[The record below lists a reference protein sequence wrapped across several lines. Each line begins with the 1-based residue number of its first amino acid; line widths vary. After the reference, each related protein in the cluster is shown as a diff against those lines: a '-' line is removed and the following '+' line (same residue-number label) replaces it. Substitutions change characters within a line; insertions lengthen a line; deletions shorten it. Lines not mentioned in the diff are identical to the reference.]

1 VKTEL
6 RRRHLLGI
14 GELTAEEIAHVL
26 DTAERFREISQRE
39 IKKVPT
45 LRGRTV
51 INLFFEPSTRTRTS
65 FEIAAKRLSAD
76 TVNISS
82 STSSVTKG
90 ETLLDTARNLEAMSP
105 DFIVIRHPSSGAPHA
120 LARICRAA
128 VINAGDGAHEHPTQ
142 ALLDALTIRQHKG
155 RIEGLNVA
163 ILGDILHSRVA
174 RSNTHLLTKLGA
186 RVRLAGP
193 GTLAPPEFASLV
205 ESGDVKIA
213 NRVEEAI
220 EGADVVMVLRIQR
233 ERQTAAFFPS
243 LREYAV
249 HYGLNRKRLD
259 AARADAIVMH
269 PGPMNRGIEIA
280 SDVAD
285 SARSL
290 ILDQVANG
298 LAVRMAVLYL
308 LDGGSLLGQREA
320 ETTKPE
326 SIAVETSDAGSRTTE
341 ATTKQTRLPLE
352 ENPEPVPVVQTE
364 LDSVASPRRFRAHR
378 PKTSPAIV
386 EQDDGQ
392 RTTNNEQLMT
402 DNDQSITSG

>member
-1 VKTEL
+1 MRKKNERPDEQAGGQAATGL
-6 RRRHLLGI
+6 AGKDLLGI
-14 GELTAEEIAHVL
+14 RELTPAEIVHVL
-26 DTAERFREISQRE
+26 DTAENFRDISQRE

-65 FEIAAKRLSAD
+65 FELAGKRLSAD
-76 TVNISS
+76 TINISAA
-82 STSSVTKG
+82 TSSVTKG

-105 DFIVIRHPSSGAPHA
+105 DFIVLRHPSAGAPHA

-155 RIEGLNVA
+155 RIAGLEVA

-174 RSNTHLLTKLGA
+174 RSNLHLLTKLGA

-193 GTLAPPEFASLV
+193 GPLAPPEFAALV
-205 ESGDVKIA
+205 AEGAVRVT
-213 NRVEEAI
+213 NRIEEAV
-220 EGADVVMVLRIQR
+220 EGADVVMVLRIQQ
-233 ERQTAAFFPS
+233 ERQDAAFFPS

-249 HYGLNRKRLD
+249 HYGLTRQRLS
-259 AARADAIVMH
+259 AARPDAIVMH

-285 SARSL
+285 GAASL

-308 LDGGSLLGQREA
+308 LAGGAVVTQPKTEAGGASAGQRA
-320 ETTKPE
+320 K
-326 SIAVETSDAGSRTTE
+326 ADRNHA
-341 ATTKQTRLPLE
+341 QLE
-352 ENPEPVPVVQTE
+352 LDPEPVP
-364 LDSVASPRRFRAHR
+364 A
-378 PKTSPAIV
+378 
-386 EQDDGQ
+386 GQ
-392 RTTNNEQLMT
+392 
-402 DNDQSITSG
+402 IK

>member
-1 VKTEL
+1 LKTEL
-6 RRRHLLGI
+6 QRRHLLGI

-26 DTAERFREISQRE
+26 DTAESFREISQRE

-76 TVNISS
+76 TINISS
-82 STSSVTKG
+82 STSSVAKG

-105 DFIVIRHPSSGAPHA
+105 DFIIIRHPSSGAPHA

-142 ALLDALTIRQHKG
+142 ALLDALTIRQYKG
-155 RIEGLNVA
+155 RIEGLEVA

-174 RSNTHLLTKLGA
+174 RSNVHLLTKLGA

-205 ESGDVKIA
+205 ETGDVKIA

-233 ERQTAAFFPS
+233 ERQGAAFFPS

-285 SARSL
+285 GTRSL

-320 ETTKPE
+320 ETLKTE
-326 SIAVETSDAGSRTTE
+326 SILAEKSDTASRPTE
-341 ATTKQTRLPLE
+341 LTKQTRLPLE
-352 ENPEPVPVVQTE
+352 GEREPSHAVQTE
-364 LDSVASPRRFRAHR
+364 LEGIAAPRRFRAHR
-378 PKTSPAIV
+378 PKTGTAIV
-386 EQDDGQ
+386 EKDDGQ
-392 RTTNNEQLMT
+392 RTT
-402 DNDQSITSG
+402 DN

>member
-1 VKTEL
+1 MKTESG
-6 RRRHLLGI
+6 RRHLLGI
-14 GELTAEEIAHVL
+14 SELSAEEIAHVL
-26 DTAERFREISQRE
+26 DTAETFREISRRE
-39 IKKVPT
+39 IKKVPA

-65 FEIAAKRLSAD
+65 FEIAGKRLSAD
-76 TVNISS
+76 TINISS
-82 STSSVTKG
+82 SASSVAKG

-105 DFIVIRHPSSGAPHA
+105 DFIVIRHPCSGAAHA
-120 LARICRAA
+120 LARVCRAA

-142 ALLDALTIRQHKG
+142 ALLDALTIREHKG
-155 RIEGLNVA
+155 RIAGLEVA
-163 ILGDILHSRVA
+163 ILGDLLHSRVA
-174 RSNTHLLTKLGA
+174 RSNAHLLTKLGA
-186 RVRLAGP
+186 SVRLAGP

-205 ESGDVKIA
+205 EGGGLKIA

-220 EGADVVMVLRIQR
+220 DGADVVMVLRIQR

-259 AARADAIVMH
+259 AAKRDAIVMH

-285 SARSL
+285 GTRSL

-308 LDGGSLLGQREA
+308 LDGGSLVGKDEA
-320 ETTKPE
+320 VLTKGEPV
-326 SIAVETSDAGSRTTE
+326 AADMSDTAARTKE
-341 ATTKQTRLPLE
+341 ATTQNPLPLGE
-352 ENPEPVPVVQTE
+352 ELEPVRAGLAKLESDAP
-364 LDSVASPRRFRAHR
+364 PRRFRAHR
-378 PKTSPAIV
+378 PKTDRALV
-386 EQDDGQ
+386 GQDDGHG
-392 RTTNNEQLMT
+392 TT
-402 DNDQSITSG
+402 DN

>member
-1 VKTEL
+1 MWSPFFVVGERETVMGKRTERAARPAGDEL
-6 RRRHLLGI
+6 VSPGLARKDLLGI
-14 GELTAEEIAHVL
+14 RELTPAEIVHVL
-26 DTAERFREISQRE
+26 DTAENFRDISRRE

-65 FEIAAKRLSAD
+65 FELAGKRLSAD
-76 TVNISS
+76 TINISAA
-82 STSSVTKG
+82 TSSVTKG
-90 ETLLDTARNLEAMSP
+90 ETLLDTARNLEAMAP
-105 DFIVIRHPSSGAPHA
+105 DFIVLRHPSAGAPHA

-155 RIEGLNVA
+155 RIAGLEVA

-174 RSNTHLLTKLGA
+174 RSNLHLLTKLGA

-193 GTLAPPEFASLV
+193 GPLAPPEFAALAAAGAV
-205 ESGDVKIA
+205 RVA

-220 EGADVVMVLRIQR
+220 EDADVVMVLRIQR
-233 ERQTAAFFPS
+233 ERQEAAYFPS

-259 AARADAIVMH
+259 AAQPDAIVMH

-285 SARSL
+285 GTRSL

-308 LDGGSLLGQREA
+308 LAGGSVNTQTTTQTKVEASVAPADQRKALNKNAAQLELEPVSLGQL
-320 ETTKPE
+320 K
-326 SIAVETSDAGSRTTE
+326 
-341 ATTKQTRLPLE
+341 
-352 ENPEPVPVVQTE
+352 
-364 LDSVASPRRFRAHR
+364 
-378 PKTSPAIV
+378 
-386 EQDDGQ
+386 
-392 RTTNNEQLMT
+392 
-402 DNDQSITSG
+402 

>member
-1 VKTEL
+1 VKTESG
-6 RRRHLLGI
+6 RRHLLGI
-14 GELTAEEIAHVL
+14 GELSAEEIAHVL
-26 DTAERFREISQRE
+26 DTAESFREISRRE

-65 FEIAAKRLSAD
+65 FEIAGKRLSAD
-76 TVNISS
+76 TINISS
-82 STSSVTKG
+82 STSSVAKG

-120 LARICRAA
+120 LARVCRAA

-142 ALLDALTIRQHKG
+142 ALLDAMTIRQHKG
-155 RIEGLNVA
+155 GIEGLEVA
-163 ILGDILHSRVA
+163 ILGDLLHSRVA
-174 RSNTHLLTKLGA
+174 RSNAHLLTKLGA

-205 ESGDVKIA
+205 GGGGLKIA

-243 LREYAV
+243 LREYSV

-259 AARADAIVMH
+259 AAKTDAIVMH

-285 SARSL
+285 GTRSL

-308 LDGGSLLGQREA
+308 LDGGSLLGKDETAQTKVEPAAAEA
-320 ETTKPE
+320 F
-326 SIAVETSDAGSRTTE
+326 DAGSRTRE
-341 ATTKQTRLPLE
+341 ATTQTRLPLE
-352 ENPEPVPVVQTE
+352 EELEPVHAGQTKLE
-364 LDSVASPRRFRAHR
+364 SAAPPRRFRAHR
-378 PKTSPAIV
+378 PKTSRAAAG
-386 EQDDGQ
+386 QDDGHA
-392 RTTNNEQLMT
+392 TT
-402 DNDQSITSG
+402 DD